1 MTVRNLEYLF
11 RPASV
16 AVFGAS
22 NIEHSVGGVV
32 MRNLLAGGFGGPVL
46 PVNPKYPSVA
56 GVLCYP
62 DVASLPQTPELALLC
77 TPPRTIPRLIRELG
91 ARGTRAAIVLSAGLA
106 SEKGED
112 GRPVVEAMLA
122 AARVTGLR
130 VLGPNCLGVIVPGS
144 HLNASFAHTT
154 AVAGRI
160 AFVSQSGA
168 LCTAVLDW
176 AKSHGIGFSHFV
188 SLGDMADVDV
198 GDILDY
204 LGTDPATDAIL
215 LYLESVTQARK
226 FMSAGRAAA
235 RNKPVLA
242 IKAGRVSEGARAAFS
257 HTGALAG
264 SDAVYDAAV
273 RRAGMLRVF
282 ETEELFDAVETLSRA
297 RRIKKGERLA
307 ILTNGGGPG
316 VMATDALLAS
326 GGVLAT
332 LADDTVRALDAVLP
346 ATWSRG
352 NPVDIIG
359 DATPE
364 RYGAAMKVLLKD
376 PGLDALLVMY
386 VPTAITSP
394 DEAARVVVE
403 AAEGAQVNVLTC
415 WLGQEAVASS
425 RRRFA
430 AAGIPTYETPD
441 QAVRAF
447 QHLVRFRRNQEM
459 LMETPPSAAEVFTP
473 ATASARL
480 IVEFALAQG
489 RSELTEPEAKGV
501 LAAYGIPVVETHIAA
516 DVEDALHHARELG
529 YPVALKIYSPDITH
543 KTDVGGVALD
553 LEDEKAL
560 RAAVA
565 AMRERVTRLRPDARQ
580 LGFTVQ
586 HMARR
591 PRAHELIVGMTN
603 DPVFGPVILF
613 GQGGTAVEV
622 IDDQAVAL
630 PPLNLNL
637 ADDLI
642 RHTRVSRLL
651 AGYRERPPADI
662 EAARLTLIQVSQL
675 VIDVPEIVELDI
687 NPLYADDKGVLALD
701 ARIRVA
707 RAEQTGPER
716 LAIRPYPKELEEW
729 AQLRTGRKL
738 LLRPIRPEDEPAHH
752 EFLTRLTP
760 EDIRFRFFGIVRDFP
775 HTQVSRFTQ
784 IDYDREMA
792 FIASARDEH
801 GRPETVGV
809 VRVVADPDNQRAE
822 FAIVVRSDLKGQGMG
837 RALLDKMIRYCRA
850 RGLKAMVGQVL
861 EANRAMLELAKRFG
875 FEERPLGEGGIVEVK
890 LNL

>member
-1 MTVRNLEYLF
+1 VTVRNLEYLF

-16 AVFGAS
+16 AVLGAS
-22 NIEHSVGGVV
+22 NFEHSVGAVV
-32 MRNLLAGGFGGPVL
+32 MRNLLAGGFGGPVM

-62 DVASLPQTPELALLC
+62 DIASLPQKPELALLC
-77 TPPRTIPRLIRELG
+77 TPPRTVPRLIRELG
-91 ARGTRAAIVLSAGLA
+91 NRGTRAAVVLTAGLA
-106 SEKGED
+106 AEKGED
-112 GRPVVEAMLA
+112 GRLLSEAMLA
-122 AARVTGLR
+122 AAHDTGLR

-144 HLNASFAHTT
+144 RLNASFAHTT
-154 AVAGRI
+154 AVPGRI

-176 AKSHGIGFSHFV
+176 ARSHGVGFSHFV
-188 SLGDMADVDV
+188 SLGDMTDVDV

-204 LGTDPATDAIL
+204 LSTDPQTDAVL

-242 IKAGRVSEGARAAFS
+242 IKAGRVTEGARAAFS

-264 SDAVYDAAV
+264 SDQVYDAAV

-297 RRIKKGERLA
+297 RRIKGERLA

-316 VMATDALLAS
+316 VMATDALLGG
-326 GGVLAT
+326 GGVLAA
-332 LADDTVRALDAVLP
+332 LSDDTLRALDAVLP
-346 ATWSRG
+346 ATWSRA

-364 RYGAAMKVLLKD
+364 RYGAAMKALLKD
-376 PGLDALLVMY
+376 PGIDALLVMY
-386 VPTAITSP
+386 VPTAISSP
-394 DEAARVVVE
+394 DDAARMVVE
-403 AAEGAQVNVLTC
+403 SAEGASVNVLTC
-415 WLGQEAVASS
+415 WLGQEAVASA

-447 QHLVRFRRNQEM
+447 QHLVRFRRNQDM
-459 LMETPPSAAEVFTP
+459 LMETPPSLPEAFTP

-489 RSELTEPEAKGV
+489 RTELTEPEAKGV
-501 LAAYGIPVVETHIAA
+501 LAAYGVPVVETHIAA
-516 DVEDALHHARELG
+516 DVEDAVHHSRELG
-529 YPVALKIYSPDITH
+529 YPVALKIYSPDIVH

-553 LEDEKAL
+553 IEDEKAL
-560 RAAVA
+560 RAAAA
-565 AMRERVTRLRPDARQ
+565 AMRERVARLRPDARQ

-591 PRAHELIVGMTN
+591 PRAHELIVGMTT

-613 GQGGTAVEV
+613 GQGGIAVEV
-622 IDDQAVAL
+622 IGDQAVAL
-630 PPLNLNL
+630 PPLSLNL
-637 ADDLI
+637 ADELI
-642 RHTRVSRLL
+642 HRTRISRLL
-651 AGYRERPPADI
+651 AGFRDRPPADL
-662 EAARLTLIQVSQL
+662 EAVRLTLVQVSQL
-675 VIDVPEIVELDI
+675 IIDVPEIVELDV

-701 ARIRVA
+701 ARLRVA
-707 RAEQTGPER
+707 RAETTGPER

-729 AQLRTGRKL
+729 TQLGSHRKL

-752 EFLTRLTP
+752 DFLMRLTP

-792 FIASARDEH
+792 FIASGRDEH
-801 GRPETVGV
+801 GHPETMGV

-822 FAIVVRSDLKGQGMG
+822 FAIVVRSDIKGQGLG
-837 RALLDKMIRYCRA
+837 RTLLDKMVRYCRA
-850 RGLKAMVGQVL
+850 RGLKEMLGQVL
-861 EANRAMLELAKRFG
+861 ESNRAMLELAKRFG
-875 FEERPLGEGGIVEVK
+875 FEERMTGEAGIVEVK
-890 LNL
+890 LKL